1 MNTLFNETETAI
13 VKVNASDYGLDSTK
27 AQEIESMFTPMLEK
41 MKALEGEYN
50 QILKLEISPET
61 CAQAKE
67 LRLKYVKVRTATA
80 EIHKNLKDFYLKG
93 GRFVDGWKN
102 AQLFASQQIEETLKK
117 TETHYEILEAE
128 RKEKLKTERTALIQ
142 QYVQDVNTFMLAE
155 MSEDAFQLLLAG
167 SKHQY
172 EMRIAAEKK
181 AEEERIEQENKN
193 KILRDRQVEIAP
205 YLEFLPKDIDPKTAY
220 CRESHDYKS
229 ILSKA
234 IEAKKKHDKEI
245 WELKILAEKNNKARE
260 KAEAELKEQQEAIAE
275 QKRKEEAEIKANE
288 EAAKKI
294 KAQEEELQRKKLL
307 APDKEKLNDL
317 AKLIEEIQLPAVS
330 SNEAG
335 AVIRA
340 TKDMLGKVTNYIRE
354 KAKTL

>member
-1 MNTLFNETETAI
+1 MSENKNPVELVEIVKESGIEQAQATPLINKFGDFYNQAISLTAESKGIVIKDISQVEDMKKSRAFRLKLKSIRNDADKIRIAMKEPFLRGANAVQAAYNGVEKITKEEEKRLEEQEKYIERLEQKRIDELEKSRKELLSQYCDNVDVYSNLGQLAEDGFNELVRI
-13 VKVNASDYGLDSTK
+13 NKVAH
-27 AQEIESMFTPMLEK
+27 E
-41 MKALEGEYN
+41 
-50 QILKLEISPET
+50 
-61 CAQAKE
+61 AK
-67 LRLKYVKVRTATA
+67 
-80 EIHKNLKDFYLKG
+80 
-93 GRFVDGWKN
+93 
-102 AQLFASQQIEETLKK
+102 
-117 TETHYEILEAE
+117 
-128 RKEKLKTERTALIQ
+128 
-142 QYVQDVNTFMLAE
+142 
-155 MSEDAFQLLLAG
+155 
-167 SKHQY
+167 
-172 EMRIAAEKK
+172 IAAEKK